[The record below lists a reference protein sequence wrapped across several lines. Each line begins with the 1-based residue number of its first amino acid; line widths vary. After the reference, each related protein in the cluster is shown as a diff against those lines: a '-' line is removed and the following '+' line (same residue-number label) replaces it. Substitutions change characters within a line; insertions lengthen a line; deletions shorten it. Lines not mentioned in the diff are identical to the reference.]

1 MAAANNQGAILSGGA
16 VFLQLHQIG
25 PAFRLETRAADQH
38 SIDLVLRHQSLD
50 IALVHAAAVEH
61 RRPTAKAE
69 LRHHAA
75 NRSMDLGSVLWCGV
89 LPGTDSPDR
98 FVGDQNAGE
107 IGGRKI
113 VQSFSQLPGH
123 DRLGL
128 LSLSFRELFPTH
140 NIGVRPASSSARTL
154 RRSLRR
160 FLQRRAAARSVPRAL
175 RSHRHP

>member
-1 MAAANNQGAILSGGA
+1 
-16 VFLQLHQIG
+16 
-25 PAFRLETRAADQH
+25 
-38 SIDLVLRHQSLD
+38 
-50 IALVHAAAVEH
+50 
-61 RRPTAKAE
+61 
-69 LRHHAA
+69 
-75 NRSMDLGSVLWCGV
+75 
-89 LPGTDSPDR
+89 
-98 FVGDQNAGE
+98 
-107 IGGRKI
+107 